1 MKLGLR
7 GAIGI
12 ALSVLLLWYA
22 LRDVDPTLVGRE
34 LRGANAWWFA
44 LAVIAGTATFP
55 LRARRWRTILEPVA
69 GRLPFGMLWRSTA
82 IGAMVNNVVPARA
95 GEIARAFALTRE
107 TPLVPFS
114 ASFASLAVD
123 RLFDAVVVL
132 LLLLLAM
139 LDPSFPGDRPIL
151 GHPVAY
157 YAGVGAMFA
166 TVALVGLY
174 AMVFF
179 PALML
184 RSFESV
190 TRRVAPRFEQR
201 GTAMLTAFTQG
212 LGVLRHPGR
221 FAAVLGWTVLHWLV
235 SGLSMWFGFKAV
247 GIDAP
252 FSAALVVQGLIAIAV
267 ALPAAPGFFGVFEA
281 VGKASL
287 VLYGV
292 PATQAVS
299 WAIGYHI
306 LTFIPITLMGAIYFA
321 RLGLRFGDLGRATE
335 QGAEKRAEGPAT

>member
-12 ALSVLLLWYA
+12 VLSVLLLVYA
-22 LRDVDPTLVGRE
+22 LKDVDLALVGRE
-34 LRGANAWWFA
+34 LRDANVGWFT
-44 LAVIAGTATFP
+44 LAVIAGTITFP

-107 TPLVPFS
+107 TPRVPFS

-132 LLLLLAM
+132 LLLLVAM
-139 LDPSFPGDRPIL
+139 LDPRFPGEREVL

-157 YAGVGAMFA
+157 YAGVGALFA
-166 TVALVGLY
+166 AVVLVGLY

-179 PALML
+179 PGVML
-184 RSFESV
+184 RLFELVS
-190 TRRVAPRFEQR
+190 RRVAPRFEQR
-201 GTAMLTAFTQG
+201 GTTMIVAFTQG

-221 FAAVLGWTVLHWLV
+221 FAAVLGWTLLHWLV
-235 SGLSMWFGFKAV
+235 NALAMWLGFKAV
-247 GIDAP
+247 GIHAP
-252 FSAALVVQGLIAIAV
+252 FSSALVVQGLIAIAV
-267 ALPAAPGFFGVFEA
+267 ALPAAPGFFGVFEV
-281 VGKASL
+281 VGKGAL
-287 VLYGV
+287 ALYGV
-292 PATQAVS
+292 PGTQAVS
-299 WAIGYHI
+299 WAIGFHI
-306 LTFIPITLMGAIYFA
+306 LTFIPITAMGAFYFA
-321 RLGLRFGDLGRATE
+321 RLGLRLGDLGKATAP
-335 QGAEKRAEGPAT
+335 AEEPAR